1 VGATLE
7 LPVIDMPQTLLTQLT
22 DNVWVAAL
30 VVLSAIIIGLAAIAD
45 ALKKLYDTGKA
56 AWAEFRRSRS
66 PGSEF
71 EQDFDTLRRNVL
83 FCGITSNISVEL
95 GKLRTFLVEKGLV
108 EKPEFR
114 QFFDRWLS
122 SPFVSLGVPVNNALT
137 YEQIRQMEQELRDLQ
152 LKL

>member
-1 VGATLE
+1 MT
-7 LPVIDMPQTLLTQLT
+7 DTPQTLLTQLT

-30 VVLSAIIIGLAAIAD
+30 VVFCIIIIGLAAFTD
-45 ALKKLYDTGKA
+45 ALKRLYDTAKA
-56 AWAEFRRSRS
+56 ACAEFRRSRS

-71 EQDFDTLRRNVL
+71 KQEFDALRRNVL
-83 FCGITSNISVEL
+83 FCGITTNITVEL
-95 GKLRTFLVEKGLV
+95 GTLRAFLVEKGLV

-122 SPFVSLGVPVNNALT
+122 SPFVSLGVPVNNALS

-152 LKL
+152 L